1 MSQTITTTVRG
12 TLELIFRNGPY
23 GAFPVGTLKSNIGT
37 FACRDEWLEAL
48 DEGSYE
54 GEFDLS
60 EIKLCSYPTK
70 NYVPEIRCYNRAF
83 VQQQRFDNM
92 SDEVEPTEFEFLD
105 DPILEG
111 KPVVP
116 EPIQVKK
123 PLPQEDEDD
132 DLPDWLKD
140 DKPSLPKLFDND
152 DVPEMVLFIR
162 EKLHSVGN
170 DTEWNLGDNLTI
182 PSEIDR
188 IDQRTIVKYLKDND
202 YRVIDPNQRIW
213 GLAAEV
219 EYA

>member
-1 MSQTITTTVRG
+1 
-12 TLELIFRNGPY
+12 
-23 GAFPVGTLKSNIGT
+23 
-37 FACRDEWLEAL
+37 
-48 DEGSYE
+48 
-54 GEFDLS
+54 
-60 EIKLCSYPTK
+60 
-70 NYVPEIRCYNRAF
+70 
-83 VQQQRFDNM
+83 
-92 SDEVEPTEFEFLD
+92 D
-105 DPILEG
+105 DPILEEE
-111 KPVVP
+111 PVVP
-116 EPIQVKK
+116 EPVQVEK

-162 EKLHSVGN
+162 EKLRSVGN